1 MIAGVAS
8 GSRPYHHGNLR
19 PALISAA
26 IGEIEESGPAAMSLR
41 AVARRAGV
49 THAAATY
56 HFGDRAG
63 LLTAVAA
70 EGYRL
75 LAEALRGAQETR
87 GSFLEVGVAYVRF
100 AVTHRAHFE
109 VMYRPELYHRDDAE
123 LGRARA
129 AAAALLYGTGE
140 ITRERMAYG
149 VAAWSIVHGLATLWL
164 NGNLPAQLGDDP
176 EEITRV
182 VAAHLGP
189 PRRDPALA
197 AGNRGK
203 AVGNRIADSTH
214 GGKLMPYVRVG
225 EENSGRIE
233 ISYEDH
239 GRGRPVV
246 LIHGYPLNGHSWEKQ
261 LPALL
266 DAGYRVIAYDRRGFG
281 ASSQPTVGYDY
292 NTFAADLRG
301 LMNVLDLRDVTLAGF
316 SMGTGEVTRYLGRY
330 GSERIR
336 NAVLL
341 GPIPPFLLKTG
352 DNPEGVDQSVF
363 DGLIAAARADRYAYF
378 KDFFDNFYNVDKF
391 RGTRISDQAWQAS
404 FNVAAGASSY
414 ASVACIPTWPTDFR
428 ADLPQIDVP
437 ILVLQGTEDRILP
450 IDATGRRLPALL
462 KDARLIEVE
471 AGPHNIGWTHPEEV
485 NRALL
490 GFLAS

>member
-1 MIAGVAS
+1 MAS

-123 LGRARA
+123 LGRAREA
-129 AAAALLYGTGE
+129 AATLLYGTGE

-182 VAAHLGP
+182 VAAHLDP

-197 AGNRGK
+197 GRQPGK
-203 AVGNRIADSTH
+203 AVGGRIADSTH
-214 GGKLMPYVRVG
+214 GGGKLMPYVRAG

-233 ISYEDH
+233 IYDEDH
-239 GRGRPVV
+239 GRRRRRWARSASQRRPASVTGWPRKPGAVFADAPVPGSKDPAERGQLLILASGPAAAAGTAGPVSGIIGRKTVRLGEAGRGSQVKLVVNAYMSV
-246 LIHGYPLNGHSWEKQ
+246 LIEGVAETTALADRLGIGHPQ
-261 LPALL
+261 LAAVIEDGPL
-266 DAGYRVIAYDRRGFG
+266 DAPIADRRCQAHKTNRRDDAPEF
-281 ASSQPTVGYDY
+281 PLERTLKD
-292 NTFAADLRG
+292 ADLA
-301 LMNVLDLRDVTLAGF
+301 LR
-316 SMGTGEVTRYLGRY
+316 
-330 GSERIR
+330 
-336 NAVLL
+336 
-341 GPIPPFLLKTG
+341 
-352 DNPEGVDQSVF
+352 
-363 DGLIAAARADRYAYF
+363 AAS
-378 KDFFDNFYNVDKF
+378 
-391 RGTRISDQAWQAS
+391 G
-404 FNVAAGASSY
+404 
-414 ASVACIPTWPTDFR
+414 
-428 ADLPQIDVP
+428 ADLPLLAALSRRWHAAADT
-437 ILVLQGTEDRILP
+437 GHGREDIS
-450 IDATGRRLPALL
+450 A
-462 KDARLIEVE
+462 ARL
-471 AGPHNIGWTHPEEV
+471 
-485 NRALL
+485 ALRQP
-490 GFLAS
+490 GTD

>member
-100 AVTHRAHFE
+100 AVTHRAQFE
-109 VMYRPELYHRDDAE
+109 VMYRPELYHRDNAE
-123 LGRARA
+123 LGRAREA
-129 AAAALLYGTGE
+129 AATLLYGTGE

-182 VAAHLGP
+182 VAAHLDP

-197 AGNRGK
+197 GRQPGK
-203 AVGNRIADSTH
+203 AVGGRIADSTH
-214 GGKLMPYVRVG
+214 GGGKLMPYVRADVETEPG
-225 EENSGRIE
+225 AEHPFGNTAKA
-233 ISYEDH
+233 
-239 GRGRPVV
+239 
-246 LIHGYPLNGHSWEKQ
+246 LI
-261 LPALL
+261 
-266 DAGYRVIAYDRRGFG
+266 RRR
-281 ASSQPTVGYDY
+281 SRRS
-292 NTFAADLRG
+292 
-301 LMNVLDLRDVTLAGF
+301 
-316 SMGTGEVTRYLGRY
+316 
-330 GSERIR
+330 
-336 NAVLL
+336 
-341 GPIPPFLLKTG
+341 
-352 DNPEGVDQSVF
+352 
-363 DGLIAAARADRYAYF
+363 
-378 KDFFDNFYNVDKF
+378 
-391 RGTRISDQAWQAS
+391 
-404 FNVAAGASSY
+404 
-414 ASVACIPTWPTDFR
+414 
-428 ADLPQIDVP
+428 
-437 ILVLQGTEDRILP
+437 
-450 IDATGRRLPALL
+450 GRRLF
-462 KDARLIEVE
+462 ARHDRWTWRRCVTFYR
-471 AGPHNIGWTHPEEV
+471 AGG
-485 NRALL
+485 
-490 GFLAS
+490 ASAPVVR